1 MLSRRHALCLL
12 AALSSGVA
20 ARARAATAAE
30 AATAFIQ
37 STAEKLIAVVNGAGT
52 IDERRKALTPI
63 IDNAVDVNGVARF
76 CLGRFWRQATPA
88 QQQQY
93 LALFHGVLV
102 TNIAVKLGDYR
113 GVKVTIGRA
122 QDRDDGVLVST
133 VIDRPNNPPSTVQWL
148 IANVATE
155 PKVVDVI
162 AEGTSLRITQRED
175 YASFLSHNGNSVA
188 ALLGAMRKQ
197 LEQTG

>member
-12 AALSSGVA
+12 AALSPGVA

-30 AATAFIQ
+30 AATAFIH